1 MFIIKI
7 QIQELNCN
15 GSNNKKIKLEWSIHM
30 RFVLYNKE
38 NKSNYNQFFD
48 EEKYIHEVGIN
59 VSANPIVAKQI
70 EMVQLTKKELAILK
84 QLKPLIENYIPKMV
98 DIFYENISMNK
109 HLVELINQYSTI
121 DRLKITL
128 TKHLQDIFE
137 GQIDNHYLENRT
149 RIALAHIKIGLSSK
163 WYIASFQ
170 SLTTAFTQFINKLDI
185 SKEEAILAINAFS
198 KIINLEMQLV
208 IEAYEIEQERL
219 RMENDQV
226 KQSLLISIQ
235 NIAEDLNAMNQETTA
250 SIQMISEQ
258 SQNIASATSQ
268 GLDFVADT
276 EEKSNQGK
284 AQLAKQTNLM
294 NTILNSVNLLEESM
308 TNLRSSSKSISE
320 IVNLVTNI
328 ADQTNLLA
336 LNASIEA
343 ARAGEH
349 GKGFAVV
356 AEEVRKLAE
365 ETKKAVQNVSGL
377 IQEMEENIT
386 DMASSVNNVDEQV
399 QLSVQTQEHLAES
412 FEQIA
417 QKVSGIRNQYASTS
431 KDIENISSNIANLV
445 ESSTLISKSSDTLL
459 KVVNDFSK

>member
-1 MFIIKI
+1 
-7 QIQELNCN
+7 
-15 GSNNKKIKLEWSIHM
+15 
-30 RFVLYNKE
+30 
-38 NKSNYNQFFD
+38 
-48 EEKYIHEVGIN
+48 
-59 VSANPIVAKQI
+59 
-70 EMVQLTKKELAILK
+70 
-84 QLKPLIENYIPKMV
+84 MV

-170 SLTTAFTQFINKLDI
+170 SLTTTFTQFINKLDI
-185 SKEEAILAINAFS
+185 SKEEAILAINTFS

-336 LNASIEA
+336 LNASIEVLC
-343 ARAGEH
+343 G
-349 GKGFAVV
+349 
-356 AEEVRKLAE
+356 
-365 ETKKAVQNVSGL
+365 
-377 IQEMEENIT
+377 
-386 DMASSVNNVDEQV
+386 
-399 QLSVQTQEHLAES
+399 
-412 FEQIA
+412 
-417 QKVSGIRNQYASTS
+417 
-431 KDIENISSNIANLV
+431 
-445 ESSTLISKSSDTLL
+445 
-459 KVVNDFSK
+459 